1 MKDQHVHK
9 IEISAKTIVFAVVL
23 LILLQAV
30 WVVREL
36 LFSFII
42 AFIIM
47 SAFNPVVTWFEK
59 WRIPRIVSTL
69 IVFALTISG
78 IVFLFAWLI
87 PPVVKETTVLFKNFP
102 SYLKNI
108 ELGNDIKLSENL
120 FSQYGS
126 SVTTGAFDFLKS
138 TFSNVIFLIS
148 TIFFSFYFLIE
159 EHIIRK
165 LLIKFFDKKN
175 ADMISEIF
183 EKTELR
189 MRAWLWGQLILMLAI
204 GLVTYI
210 GLIVLGVRYALPLA
224 VFAGLLE
231 VVPILGPTISAVPAF
246 IVTASQN
253 MFSGLSVV
261 VLYFIIQ
268 QVENQVLVPVVMRR
282 AVGLNPIITLTA
294 LIIGGKLGGILGL
307 LLAIP
312 ITLCVETVITEMANM
327 RLNEEQKSQS
337 A

>member
-1 MKDQHVHK
+1 MKDEHVHK
-9 IEISAKTIVFAVVL
+9 IEISAKTIIFAVVL

-30 WVVREL
+30 WIVREL
-36 LFSFII
+36 IFSFII
-42 AFIIM
+42 AFIVM

-59 WRIPRIVSTL
+59 WRIPRVISTL
-69 IVFALTISG
+69 IVFALTITG
-78 IVFLFAWLI
+78 IGFLFAWLI

-102 SYLKNI
+102 EYLKNF
-108 ELGNDIKLSENL
+108 ELGSDAKLSENL
-120 FSQYGS
+120 FSQYGT
-126 SVTTGAFDFLKS
+126 SVTNGAFDFLRS

-159 EHIIRK
+159 EHVIRRFLMK
-165 LLIKFFDKKN
+165 VFDKKN
-175 ADMISEIF
+175 AGAIAETFD
-183 EKTELR
+183 KAELR

-210 GLIVLGVRYALPLA
+210 GLTVLGVRYALPLA

-231 VVPILGPTISAVPAF
+231 IVPILGPTLSAIPAF

-253 MFSGLSVV
+253 MFSGLSVIA
-261 VLYFIIQ
+261 LYFIIQ

-282 AVGLNPIITLTA
+282 AVGLNPILTLAA
-294 LIIGGKLGGILGL
+294 LIVGGKLGGILGL

-312 ITLCVETVITEMANM
+312 ITLCVETVVSEMANM
-327 RLNEEQKSQS
+327 KSNHEK
-337 A
+337 